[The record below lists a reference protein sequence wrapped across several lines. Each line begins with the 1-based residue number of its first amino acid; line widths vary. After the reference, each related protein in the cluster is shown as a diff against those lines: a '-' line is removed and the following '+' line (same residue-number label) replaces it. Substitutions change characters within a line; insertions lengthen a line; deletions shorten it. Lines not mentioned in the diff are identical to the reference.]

1 MSSMYRMQVVKSPLV
16 SQKKYSE
23 KKRLQVQVETGI
35 LKSENLIL
43 NRLISIWYTILLR
56 YQKDLITTI

>member
-1 MSSMYRMQVVKSPLV
+1 VK
-16 SQKKYSE
+16 KIKE
-23 KKRLQVQVETGI
+23 AAAQVETGI

-43 NRLISIWYTILLR
+43 NRLISILITTILLR

>member
-23 KKRLQVQVETGI
+23 KKRLVQVETGI